1 MGKILTSEDEVLI
14 LNNKA
19 LNYENAVPSIANTT
33 SILKGNGSGDAIAAT
48 AGTDYVVPS
57 ALDNYIPTSQKAAAN
72 GVATLG
78 SNSKIPSSQ
87 LTLFIVS
94 STAPSDTGVFWID
107 NNNIMRYYYNGAWH
121 IIVPTWG

>member
-19 LNYENAVPSIANTT
+19 LNYENAVSSIANTT

-57 ALDNYIPTSQKAAAN
+57 ALDNYILTSQKAAAN

-107 NNNIMRYYYNGAWH
+107 NNNIMSIYF
-121 IIVPTWG
+121 TMFCSMQFF